1 MVRAWTYMLE
11 VLQCWLKIFE
21 VSINNTKNPQRKKCS
36 YEKSAI
42 EVDLKKIKFAAEFY
56 MHKIMLQNF
65 YIQFFK
71 YKRRKTSHIS
81 KSNTMTENPI
91 FIFLLRYLF

>member
-21 VSINNTKNPQRKKCS
+21 VSINNTKNPHRKKCS

-42 EVDLKKIKFAAEFY
+42 EVDLEKIKFAAEFLY
-56 MHKIMLQNF
+56 SIFQIQKKEKVSYFKIKHND
-65 YIQFFK
+65 
-71 YKRRKTSHIS
+71 
-81 KSNTMTENPI
+81 
-91 FIFLLRYLF
+91 